1 MSKQKQNKNN
11 FCTQLVVNL
20 YFWGN
25 SMNNLLSYCGLIDAR
40 MRASIKELPV
50 TFGCNLSRYFLMTLN
65 SLNTFQD
72 LGVDLAPLVIQA
84 VMEFLVLVWTLLQ
97 GNIILLIEFS
107 QIDFFNKLKHVLLL
121 FFAYLIYFYSK
132 TNWCPHSISSEVNLT
147 ILISSH
153 YFF

>member
-1 MSKQKQNKNN
+1 MKTTSSEHAVYINCFECQNKNKKNN

-20 YFWGN
+20 YFGGN

-72 LGVDLAPLVIQA
+72 LGVDLAPLVIRA

-97 GNIILLIEFS
+97 GNISCSLNFHELIFS
-107 QIDFFNKLKHVLLL
+107 IN
-121 FFAYLIYFYSK
+121 
-132 TNWCPHSISSEVNLT
+132 
-147 ILISSH
+147 
-153 YFF
+153 